1 MSCCT
6 NNFKQSGLVQI
17 ELAYKYKG
25 KVYNDVVIAN
35 DLRNARFKVS
45 VMNKCKVDAIKVLEW
60 KEK

>member
-6 NNFKQSGLVQI
+6 NNLKQSGLVQI

-45 VMNKCKVDAIKVLEW
+45 VMNRCKVDAIKVLEW
-60 KEK
+60 KER